1 MNRLQQIIA
10 FLCSEYPMK
19 QELSKARLTKMVYL
33 ADWFSSLVNDVQLTN
48 IEWVFNHYGP
58 YVDDVISDI
67 SFSPNFKVE
76 QEKNIYGSPKY
87 IVFYIGNKS
96 DINLDSQTKD
106 ILHLV
111 IDKTRSM
118 YFNEFIDY
126 VYSTYPIKQKTRYSK
141 LDLPY
146 LAKEYKNNIQRKQ

>member
-1 MNRLQQIIA
+1 
-10 FLCSEYPMK
+10 
-19 QELSKARLTKMVYL
+19 
-33 ADWFSSLVNDVQLTN
+33 
-48 IEWVFNHYGP
+48 
-58 YVDDVISDI
+58 DVISDI

-118 YFNEFIDY
+118 YFNEFINY

-146 LAKEYKNNIQRKQ
+146 LAK